1 MFEDKEG
8 DAEKNE
14 EVDVQRNNTKA
25 APPSSS
31 TQGLGSFKRRAHSN
45 CSRLSDVDYLAE
57 EEGAE

>member
-14 EVDVQRNNTKA
+14 EVDVKRNNSKA

-31 TQGLGSFKRRAHSN
+31 TQGLGSFKRRAHST
-45 CSRLSDVDYLAE
+45 CSRLSDVDYRC
-57 EEGAE
+57 